1 MKKYRSLSTRQ
12 SDQEIILGWVY
23 FLFQLLALKSL
34 LVWGNTQAGRPLS
47 EAELNFIFFA
57 VNFAAVLWIF
67 HRFLSSSFRQVRVH
81 PAFFCQA
88 VILGLVAYL
97 ACSKGM
103 NWLFAR
109 FAPGY
114 SNANDASIAALSRGS
129 FPLMAIGTVLL
140 VPPVEECFFR
150 GLIFRP
156 LYGKSP
162 WAAYL
167 VSTVAFA
174 LVHVADY
181 VLDYSLWQILIALL
195 QYLPAGLCLAWSYT
209 KSDTIF
215 APIVIHALVNAWG
228 IWQMR

>member
-1 MKKYRSLSTRQ
+1 MKKNRSLSTRQ

-23 FLFQLLALKSL
+23 FLFQLLALPSL
-34 LVWGNTQAGRPLS
+34 LVWGNTRAGRPLS

-81 PAFFCQA
+81 PAYFCQA

-167 VSTVAFA
+167 VSTAAFA
-174 LVHVADY
+174 LVHVASY